1 MCKNWLILDIILVD
15 ELNAKNDSLDDE
27 KIEIEDDEYIIKNG
41 LPNELD
47 ISLSWNYIWQY
58 IYYQINNLLKI
69 IIFTLKV
76 IFLPLTKYK
85 AEKL

>member
-1 MCKNWLILDIILVD
+1 LVD

-47 ISLSWNYIWQY
+47 ISLS
-58 IYYQINNLLKI
+58 
-69 IIFTLKV
+69 
-76 IFLPLTKYK
+76 
-85 AEKL
+85 